1 MHTPKWGWDFLGYDT
16 QISVNELAGLTS
28 VGRSLFAFPPTPAE
42 DRTAAGE
49 MGYAN
54 GIGMMLA
61 EKRMAANEKGGG
73 NGYANGIGAMS
84 AKDRTAAG
92 EKGGKDNKKAQYR
105 PEGKFHVEKN
115 FQDYFKQRPSHYDPK
130 ISQFLLSEDK
140 VVFTLSFCRHMS
152 NCALI

>member
-1 MHTPKWGWDFLGYDT
+1 
-16 QISVNELAGLTS
+16 
-28 VGRSLFAFPPTPAE
+28 
-42 DRTAAGE
+42 
-49 MGYAN
+49 MGTREYAN
-54 GIGMMLA
+54 GIRKMSA
-61 EKRMAANEKGGG
+61 EERRAASKKGF
-73 NGYANGIGAMS
+73 ANGIGAMLVEE
-84 AKDRTAAG
+84 RTAAG

-115 FQDYFKQRPSHYDPK
+115 FQDYFKQRPSHYDPN